1 MANKKNSRTRIVLP
15 MNPRKTTTEVLD
27 RADQQQGTKKT
38 MVSTRRGVEVVTVN
52 KQEMEALRK
61 AAKEDAKKKRE
72 LEKMAQEQKR
82 LQLELEKMQSALE
95 AAKEREKNATMAII
109 PTNRKI
115 KKENLN
121 DDLVQH
127 TMAAAKTFLF
137 RQTKFVEDIFQE
149 RELAEDIIPHLAVD
163 LPISKE
169 EFIDDYSGIVYNG
182 IKAACTDVQSNAK
195 KRAQG
200 LCFEQVNIIVF
211 ELPMFPCKNLH
222 RFFFRHFARIIRNYG
237 CLANSS
243 NSFRNSFGIC

>member
-1 MANKKNSRTRIVLP
+1 
-15 MNPRKTTTEVLD
+15 MNQRKTTTEVLD

-52 KQEMEALRK
+52 KEEMEALRK
-61 AAKEDAKKKRE
+61 SAKEDAKKKRK

-127 TMAAAKTFLF
+127 TMAAAKLSYFVKQNLWKIFSRKESWPKTSFLIWLWICLSQ
-137 RQTKFVEDIFQE
+137 RRNSSTIT
-149 RELAEDIIPHLAVD
+149 RELCTMASRPHARMFSQT
-163 LPISKE
+163 PRK
-169 EFIDDYSGIVYNG
+169 
-182 IKAACTDVQSNAK
+182 
-195 KRAQG
+195 G
-200 LCFEQVNIIVF
+200 LKVCVLNKLI
-211 ELPMFPCKNLH
+211 
-222 RFFFRHFARIIRNYG
+222 
-237 CLANSS
+237 
-243 NSFRNSFGIC
+243 

>member
-1 MANKKNSRTRIVLP
+1 MPTFTSTIDNGALA
-15 MNPRKTTTEVLD
+15 TEVLD
-27 RADQQQGTKKT
+27 RADQQQGHQKT

-52 KQEMEALRK
+52 KEEMEALRK
-61 AAKEDAKKKRE
+61 AAKDDAKKKRE

-82 LQLELEKMQSALE
+82 LQQELEKMQSALE
-95 AAKEREKNATMAII
+95 AAKEREKNAATMALAV

-137 RQTKFVEDIFQE
+137 CQTKFVEDIFQE

-169 EFIDDYSGIVYNG
+169 EFIDDYSGIVYN
-182 IKAACTDVQSNAK
+182 CNTP
-195 KRAQG
+195 
-200 LCFEQVNIIVF
+200 L
-211 ELPMFPCKNLH
+211 LPRVKSRTANNCASLSG
-222 RFFFRHFARIIRNYG
+222 RHTAVHV
-237 CLANSS
+237 S
-243 NSFRNSFGIC
+243 

>member
-1 MANKKNSRTRIVLP
+1 MGNKKNSRTHIQIR
-15 MNPRKTTTEVLD
+15 MNQPTPTTEVLD
-27 RADQQQGTKKT
+27 RADQQQGPQKT

-82 LQLELEKMQSALE
+82 LQQELEKMQSALE
-95 AAKEREKNATMAII
+95 AAKEREKNAATMAII

-127 TMAAAKTFLF
+127 TMTAAKTFLF

-200 LCFEQVNIIVF
+200 LCFEQVNIVF
-211 ELPMFPCKNLH
+211 ELPMITCKNLH
-222 RFFFRHFARIIRNYG
+222 GFF
-237 CLANSS
+237 
-243 NSFRNSFGIC
+243 

>member
-1 MANKKNSRTRIVLP
+1 M
-15 MNPRKTTTEVLD
+15 
-27 RADQQQGTKKT
+27 
-38 MVSTRRGVEVVTVN
+38 
-52 KQEMEALRK
+52 
-61 AAKEDAKKKRE
+61 
-72 LEKMAQEQKR
+72 
-82 LQLELEKMQSALE
+82 E
-95 AAKEREKNATMAII
+95 AAKEREKNAATMAII

-127 TMAAAKTFLF
+127 TMTAAKTFLF

-163 LPISKE
+163 LPPISKE

-200 LCFEQVNIIVF
+200 LCFEQVNIVF
-211 ELPMFPCKNLH
+211 ELPMITCKNLH
-222 RFFFRHFARIIRNYG
+222 GFF
-237 CLANSS
+237 
-243 NSFRNSFGIC
+243 